1 MPEPPFVSGGCNSEQ
16 RHLFSALRF
25 VWLDTRPR
33 MSSAEGENPFGS
45 LLGAPN
51 SDNRRRSQRVLLQIA
66 VLVGV
71 DLPGGKRGQTQAFTL
86 SVNAHGGLLESA
98 LRLNTGQEITLINP
112 RTKKEVGGRVVR
124 VEGSSESSFT
134 IAFEFAL
141 PNPQFWP
148 IDIPTD
154 WGLKQESG

>member
-1 MPEPPFVSGGCNSEQ
+1 
-16 RHLFSALRF
+16 
-25 VWLDTRPR
+25 
-33 MSSAEGENPFGS
+33 MSSTEGGENLFRRV
-45 LLGAPN
+45 LGAPN

-66 VLVGV
+66 VLIGV
-71 DLPGGKRGQTQAFTL
+71 DMPGGKRGQTQAFTL

-98 LRLNTGQEITLINP
+98 LRLDAGQQITLINP

-141 PNPQFWP
+141 PTPQFWP
-148 IDIPTD
+148 INLPT
-154 WGLKQESG
+154 